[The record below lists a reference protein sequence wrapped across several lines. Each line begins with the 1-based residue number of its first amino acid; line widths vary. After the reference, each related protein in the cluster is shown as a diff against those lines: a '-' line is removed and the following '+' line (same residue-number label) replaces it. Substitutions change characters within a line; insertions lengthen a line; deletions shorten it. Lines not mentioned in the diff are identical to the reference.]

1 MRVLESGSGDP
12 LVLLHPFPL
21 DANYWAPQLAAVPA
35 GWRALAPDFR
45 GFGTQ
50 GAGDATNLDGN
61 ALDRSW
67 YQRSKGLP
75 RPAKSFPGIDDYARD
90 VLAALDARGIER
102 AVFCGVSMGGYVAFA
117 LLRLAP
123 ARVRA
128 LVLANTRMDADP
140 PDGRAKRQAML
151 DLIAREGSEGVARDM
166 PPLLGATTMRERPQ
180 IVSRVRAMVAA
191 APAAGMAAAVKAMMD
206 RPDSTAAAAAFRGEA
221 LVVSGPEDTLTPP
234 PLQQAIAAAMPNA
247 TLETIDDAGHLASFE
262 QPAAFNAVLL
272 RFLHSLQQ

>member
-1 MRVLESGSGDP
+1 MRVLEAGAGEP

-50 GAGDATNLDGN
+50 GTGDQPVTTL
-61 ALDRSW
+61 
-67 YQRSKGLP
+67 
-75 RPAKSFPGIDDYARD
+75 DDYARD
-90 VLAALDARGIER
+90 VLAALDARGVDR
-102 AVFCGVSMGGYVAFA
+102 AVIAGGSMGGYVAFA

-140 PDGRAKRQAML
+140 PEGRAKRQAML

-166 PPLLGATTMRERPQ
+166 PPLLGESTTRARPEL
-180 IVSRVRAMVAA
+180 VARVRAMVAS
-191 APAAGMAAAVKAMMD
+191 APAAGMAAAVTAMMD
-206 RPDSTAAAAAFRGEA
+206 RPDSTATAAAFRGQA
-221 LVVSGPEDTLTPP
+221 LVVSGAEDTLTPP
-234 PLQQAIAAAMPNA
+234 PLQQALHGALPDAR
-247 TLETIDDAGHLASFE
+247 LETIAGAGHLTSLE
-262 QPAAFNAVLL
+262 RPDAFNAVLQ
-272 RFLHSLQQ
+272 RFLHSLEQ